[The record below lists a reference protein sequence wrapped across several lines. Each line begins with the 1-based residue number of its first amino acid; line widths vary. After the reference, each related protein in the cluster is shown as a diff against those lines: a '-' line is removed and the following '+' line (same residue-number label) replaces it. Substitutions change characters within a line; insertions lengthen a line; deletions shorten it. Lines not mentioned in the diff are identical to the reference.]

1 MKVDIIK
8 VSARGQIS
16 LPVDM
21 RKALSISD
29 GDGLAAFATDEVI
42 VLRPL
47 RLPTAKEFSG
57 WLKEA
62 QTCAREAGVTE
73 EDLGG
78 VVKSVRIKNGKRKG
92 K

>member
-1 MKVDIIK
+1 MNIDIVR
-8 VSARGQIS
+8 VSSKGQIA

-29 GDGLAAFATDEVI
+29 GDGLAVFATDEVI
-42 VLRPL
+42 VLKPL
-47 RLPTAKEFSG
+47 RLPTAKEFSK
-57 WLKEA
+57 WLEEA
-62 QTCAREAGVTE
+62 QAWAKEAGVTE

-78 VVKSVRIKNGKRKG
+78 IVKSVRIKKRKR